1 MVIEACEGD
10 QLTTFEKDDMA
21 DSLKHPYLR
30 KVDKRGDIQ
39 VWIVDG
45 SYVRGHIDE
54 EFTNFGQHYRYA
66 YIPKNEFWIDEE
78 AEHDERKFF
87 TDHLL
92 VEHQLMAKGM
102 PYDEA
107 LVEADKA
114 ERKEKQNENEIS
126 IWRKLDHIAIFFMI
140 AGTYTPVCYVYL
152 SGYWK
157 WSVIII
163 QWALVI
169 TGLFLKFFYLK
180 APRYF
185 STIIYLLMGWIGIVA
200 IKEFLITMPPNA
212 VFYLFAG
219 GISFTVGAIFY
230 AIKKPVFGSG
240 LGFHEIFH
248 LFVLLGGV
256 FHYLLVYTALAG

>member
-1 MVIEACEGD
+1 
-10 QLTTFEKDDMA
+10 
-21 DSLKHPYLR
+21 
-30 KVDKRGDIQ
+30 
-39 VWIVDG
+39 
-45 SYVRGHIDE
+45 
-54 EFTNFGQHYRYA
+54 
-66 YIPKNEFWIDEE
+66 
-78 AEHDERKFF
+78 
-87 TDHLL
+87 
-92 VEHQLMAKGM
+92 
-102 PYDEA
+102 
-107 LVEADKA
+107 
-114 ERKEKQNENEIS
+114 
-126 IWRKLDHIAIFFMI
+126 MI

-169 TGLFLKFFYLK
+169 AGVFLKFFYLK

-200 IKEFLITMPPNA
+200 IREFLTTMPPKA
-212 VFYLFAG
+212 IFYLFAG

-230 AIKKPVFGSG
+230 AVKKPVSSSG

-256 FHYLLVYTALAG
+256 FHYLLVYVALAG

>member
-1 MVIEACEGD
+1 MAILIRRQEKISCYSHLAGVFAAIAGTAYLIYVARSSVAHVAVSIVYGFSVILLFLAS
-10 QLTTFEKDDMA
+10 A
-21 DSLKHPYLR
+21 
-30 KVDKRGDIQ
+30 
-39 VWIVDG
+39 
-45 SYVRGHIDE
+45 SYH
-54 EFTNFGQHYRYA
+54 
-66 YIPKNEFWIDEE
+66 
-78 AEHDERKFF
+78 
-87 TDHLL
+87 
-92 VEHQLMAKGM
+92 
-102 PYDEA
+102 A
-107 LVEADKA
+107 L
-114 ERKEKQNENEIS
+114 KQNENEIS
-126 IWRKLDHIAIFFMI
+126 IWRKLDHSAIFFMI

-169 TGLFLKFFYLK
+169 AGLFLKFFYLK

-200 IKEFLITMPPNA
+200 IKEFLTTMPPNA

-230 AIKKPVFGSG
+230 AIKKPVLGSE

-256 FHYLLVYTALAG
+256 FHYLLVYIALAG

>member
-1 MVIEACEGD
+1 VVNLIQRQEKISCYSHVAGVVAAIAGTVYLIYAVRTSAAHVVVSIVYGFSVILLFLAS
-10 QLTTFEKDDMA
+10 A
-21 DSLKHPYLR
+21 
-30 KVDKRGDIQ
+30 
-39 VWIVDG
+39 
-45 SYVRGHIDE
+45 SYHA
-54 EFTNFGQHYRYA
+54 F
-66 YIPKNEFWIDEE
+66 
-78 AEHDERKFF
+78 
-87 TDHLL
+87 
-92 VEHQLMAKGM
+92 
-102 PYDEA
+102 
-107 LVEADKA
+107 
-114 ERKEKQNENEIS
+114 KQNENEIS
-126 IWRKLDHIAIFFMI
+126 IWRKLDHSAIYFMI

-157 WSVIII
+157 WSIIII

-169 TGLFLKFFYLK
+169 AGMFLKFSYLK

-200 IKEFLITMPPNA
+200 IREFLTTMPPHA

-219 GISFTVGAIFY
+219 GMSFTVGAIFY
-230 AIKKPVFGSG
+230 AIKKPVWRTG

>member
-1 MVIEACEGD
+1 MVIRR
-10 QLTTFEKDDMA
+10 QEKISYYSHLA
-21 DSLKHPYLR
+21 GIVAALAGTVYLIYVARTSVAHVVVAIVYGFSVTLLFSASASYHALK
-30 KVDKRGDIQ
+30 Q
-39 VWIVDG
+39 
-45 SYVRGHIDE
+45 S
-54 EFTNFGQHYRYA
+54 
-66 YIPKNEFWIDEE
+66 
-78 AEHDERKFF
+78 
-87 TDHLL
+87 
-92 VEHQLMAKGM
+92 
-102 PYDEA
+102 
-107 LVEADKA
+107 
-114 ERKEKQNENEIS
+114 ENEIS
-126 IWRKLDHIAIFFMI
+126 IWRKLDHSAIFFMI

-200 IKEFLITMPPNA
+200 IKEFLTTMPPNA

-219 GISFTVGAIFY
+219 GISFTVGAVFY
-230 AIKKPVFGSG
+230 AIKKPVFWSG
-240 LGFHEIFH
+240 FGFHEIFH